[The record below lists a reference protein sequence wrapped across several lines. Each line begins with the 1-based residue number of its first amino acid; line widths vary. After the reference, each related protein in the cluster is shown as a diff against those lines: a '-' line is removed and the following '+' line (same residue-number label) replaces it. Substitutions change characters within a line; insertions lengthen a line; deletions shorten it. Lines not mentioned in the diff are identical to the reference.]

1 MQKEKKR
8 LLFLSDSPLTCT
20 GYGIISTQISN
31 RMVDK
36 GWDVHVMGHNYIG
49 QNLPPGLKFED
60 GTKLKFKV
68 SGAGME
74 PYCKDLIPHRLME
87 DKPDVFMILLDTF
100 MMYPWLLDMD
110 LSPGRSVFYFPSD
123 GGGQLPTGC
132 ENILKKVNYPVSMS
146 KFGQKQAIELHGV
159 NNCLYIPHAVDHN
172 IYYPLKDDELVEL
185 RKKWGLTNKFV
196 IGTVA
201 RNQGRKMLDRTIKAF
216 AEFCKDKPDAILLMH
231 TDPTDRAA
239 VFDLNNLIF
248 RYNIQNRVIF
258 SGMKYYK
265 GFDYTQM
272 NEVYNLMDVF
282 LLTTSGEGWGIPTT
296 EAMSCEVP
304 VCVTDYTTTQ
314 EIVTDNNCGEAVKL
328 SGEITGSWNVERG
341 VMDIEDCASKLTKLY
356 NESKLRKKYGKN
368 GRKAIL
374 KHYSWDVVA
383 KQWYDLLEKI
393 TNE

>member
-1 MQKEKKR
+1 MDKKK

-49 QNLPPGLKFED
+49 QNIPPGLKFED

-110 LSPGRSVFYFPSD
+110 LSPGVSMFYFPSD

-132 ENILKKVNYPVSMS
+132 ENILRKVNYPIAMS
-146 KFGQKQAIELHGV
+146 KFGQQQAKELYGI
-159 NNCLYIPHAVDHN
+159 NNCLYIPHAVDDKV
-172 IYYPLKDDELVEL
+172 YYPLSEEEKVIA
-185 RKKWGLTNKFV
+185 RKKWGFSNKFV
-196 IGTVA
+196 VGTVA

-216 AEFCKDKPDAILLMH
+216 AEFCKDKPDAILFMH

-265 GFDYTQM
+265 GFDYTEM
-272 NEVYNLMDVF
+272 NELYNLMDVF

-296 EAMSCEVP
+296 EAMSCGVP
-304 VCVTDYTTTQ
+304 VCVTDYTTTK

-341 VMDIEDCASKLTKLY
+341 VMCIDDCVKKLTKLY
-356 NESKLRKKYGKN
+356 NEPKLRKKYAKN

-374 KHYSWDVVA
+374 KHYSWDVVQE
-383 KQWYDLLEKI
+383 QWYELLEKV